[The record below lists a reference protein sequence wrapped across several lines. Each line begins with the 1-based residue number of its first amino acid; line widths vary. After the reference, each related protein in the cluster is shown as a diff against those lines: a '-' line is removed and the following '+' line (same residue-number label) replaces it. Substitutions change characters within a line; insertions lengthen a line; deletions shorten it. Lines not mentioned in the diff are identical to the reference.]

1 MRAMVYRQ
9 YGTPAVLHLEEMDRP
24 VPKPGEVLIRVA
36 ASSVNSW
43 DWDLVRGKPWMVRL
57 EAGWSRPRRLIIG
70 ADVAGVVEAA
80 APAVT
85 AFRPGDAV
93 FGDLSGAHWL

>member
-1 MRAMVYRQ
+1 MRAVVYRE
-9 YGTPAVLHLEEMDRP
+9 YGTPAVLHLDEVERP

-57 EAGWSRPRRLIIG
+57 EAGWSAPKRPIMN
-70 ADVAGVVEAA
+70 A
-80 APAVT
+80 
-85 AFRPGDAV
+85 
-93 FGDLSGAHWL
+93 